1 MARRK
6 LKTEIAEPTPEN
18 IHDATHDAPPVEPA
32 VVAEA
37 PIHPVSTPEAAEPP
51 ATTEPETPAKS
62 YGPNPF
68 GIRADVVAGVRLQ
81 EDKRYRQMQLK
92 FDARPSDEV
101 RHAVREAGFQWRTH
115 EQVWSKPIDRD
126 QGWRT
131 RAGAEELFDRVTT
144 LIRTEHGHGHAV
156 G

>member
-6 LKTEIAEPTPEN
+6 LKTEIAEPTPEPV
-18 IHDATHDAPPVEPA
+18 HDVTPVEPA

-37 PIHPVSTPEAAEPP
+37 PIHPGSTQETAETP
-51 ATTEPETPAKS
+51 ATPEPETPAKS

-68 GIRADVVAGVRLQ
+68 GVRADVVAGVRLQ

-92 FDARPSDEV
+92 FDAKPSDEV
-101 RHAVREAGFQWRTH
+101 RHAVREAGFQWRSH
-115 EQVWSKPIDRD
+115 EQVWSKPIDPDR
-126 QGWRT
+126 GWQT
-131 RAGAEELFDRVTT
+131 RAAAEALFDRVAG
-144 LIRTEHGHGHAV
+144 LIRTALGHGHAV